1 MISDN
6 DLYSLAIFLGSAAM
20 LLIILYHYLE
30 VNATNDKESPL
41 SKERKADTTTGA
53 KSKA

>member
-1 MISDN
+1 MITDSE
-6 DLYSLAIFLGSAAM
+6 LYSLAIIFGSAAM

-30 VNATNDKESPL
+30 VNAKDDSESPL

-53 KSKA
+53 KAKA